1 MDTNGRSFLH
11 MWVLTYKV
19 IHLANLILRPVHHVK
34 ASALLLEPTRRW
46 GKSLGPSKWFTRLWQ
61 RNCQNGTLGKQ
72 KMNQHSKIVFRHVQT
87 RHYIHI
93 RPSLVRVN
101 YYLSPFTELQILQLK
116 AMYGYVEKILLS
128 KLPSNWCDILYCHNS
143 PLVFRHIHRVSPLL
157 PPSGPPGC
165 NWHNCSQPMPWRF
178 QNKM

>member
-1 MDTNGRSFLH
+1 

-61 RNCQNGTLGKQ
+61 RNCQNGTLGK
-72 KMNQHSKIVFRHVQT
+72 HSKIVFRHVQT

-101 YYLSPFTELQILQLK
+101 YYLSPFNLRPCMAMLK
-116 AMYGYVEKILLS
+116 RFCYQSYHQTGVTSCTVIIY
-128 KLPSNWCDILYCHNS
+128 PWCFTIFTGFHHCC
-143 PLVFRHIHRVSPLL
+143 
-157 PPSGPPGC
+157 PSGPPGC